1 MALLQGSGG
10 QGRGMMGSTMT
21 SASHHTADTLATALR
36 EGLRHIADRGT
47 LLNEASTLS
56 LLIRPA
62 LNALGYPATHRIPE
76 YGEQRNRLDEACF
89 LNSVTAAPGHAAVIV
104 EAKQP
109 GVDFD
114 RTPAGQGRYGSPD
127 RQIQRYL
134 KQHIASGPDTI
145 GVLTDGIKWRIYR
158 RVANPTAPDVEFV
171 AEYNFQALAQAGQ
184 AALSTLEPAI
194 GEQLADLIDRLSRAS
209 IAYRTVPGRVAAPA
223 NLADGLFA
231 AVAENRQ
238 PEHILRQLLNEPN
251 AVIRS
256 NLAADVGLQGV
267 RKDAHDNDW
276 LDYAYAAGAAIQSDK
291 PDLAGSRTTIA
302 AVRYKAAAG
311 RGLSRPDTALCARTF
326 AGAGPANAAAVFVY
340 SETPAGELEARLAV
354 SAGGQVNMTAAF
366 DPTLPAPS
374 ARAAIAQL
382 LPLLHS
388 PGDGLTVDRLLAPL
402 EAASL
407 RQQFYR
413 EVAQWT
419 GRMQQGQS
427 RPQRQAVLRHLV
439 RVMFAW
445 ILKEENII
453 PPELFEQAFAAA
465 HLDDTGAYHRNVLA
479 FLFHQRLNVPVERR
493 DEHPIAAIQQAMEQT
508 PFLNG
513 SLFAEHSDD
522 DALDIAPAAYW
533 NADAQEPGLFTILSR
548 YHWTMDEHRPGESEQ
563 TLDPE
568 LLSNLFERL
577 ITPTEEG
584 SEPPLRQPQGTYYTP
599 ADVADEMVKD
609 ALSAAVRDYAPA
621 RVSDA
626 QLLALFGSADAP
638 LPQLDAAE
646 QARLAAR
653 IKELR
658 IFDPAVGSGEFLFSA
673 LLALQRAL
681 GKLEPD
687 AANPAAAIIRRQL
700 AGQDI
705 NPLAVQITRLRL
717 FIAITAARR
726 NAPGN
731 EPLPNLEARIV
742 CADTLATVADP
753 LWRPDRPG
761 RLDTADPELIAALT
775 AVAENRAQWFDAYT
789 EERKQELLA
798 RDCELRDR
806 LSLLL
811 QSKGELAS
819 PELAAFAAAPLFNIN
834 PTPAGT
840 DARLLFYENPWRGF
854 DVVISNP
861 PYEGLNKSMTRK
873 QVDALKRDKGYQST
887 NVGDLYALFCETA
900 LALAKPDGGVATLIV
915 PLSIA
920 FGQRQRTLRNI
931 FNARSKR
938 INLRHHHSRPDTT
951 FNTSPTVRHA
961 ENRVRST
968 IITAVTRDAQE
979 LAISS
984 TGLQSWASG
993 ERSDFLISR
1002 QSAVVPNMR
1011 PNLDRRIAGQWPRIP
1026 TREVSDMVSAIIEQS
1041 NTIAS
1046 CRTDAGATVAFPQVA
1061 YQFIGVI
1068 PHAAVAPRSEHLLA
1082 VADMDTLRLIMAALN
1097 GHVGFGWWRV
1107 FGDGFHTNAY
1117 ELTSMTIP
1125 DDWMANPERAINLG
1139 QSLID
1144 AIPECIVET
1153 NMRGTTWRNVNFHL
1167 KPDLIEELD
1176 RLHIA
1181 ALGLPVEP
1189 LLTHLRIMRSSSSW
1203 DYSRRLD

>member
-1 MALLQGSGG
+1 
-10 QGRGMMGSTMT
+10 MT
-21 SASHHTADTLATALR
+21 DAAHHTAAADALAAALR
-36 EGLRHIADRGT
+36 AGLRHMANRGP
-47 LLNEASTLS
+47 LLNEAGTLS

-76 YGEQRNRLDEACF
+76 YGAQRNRLDEACF
-89 LNSVTAAPGHAAVIV
+89 LNPVTATPGHAAVIV
-104 EAKQP
+104 EAKPP
-109 GVDFD
+109 GIDFD

-134 KQHIASGPDTI
+134 KQHLASGPNTI
-145 GVLTDGIKWRIYR
+145 GVLTDGIKWRIYQR
-158 RVANPTAPDVEFV
+158 ASNPAAPDVEFV
-171 AEYNFQALAQAGQ
+171 AEYNFQALAQAGPAGP
-184 AALSTLEPAI
+184 AALSISTLEPAL
-194 GEQLADLIDRLSRAS
+194 GEQLAELFDRLARPN
-209 IAYRTVPGRVAAPA
+209 IAYRTVPGRIAPPA
-223 NLADGLFA
+223 NPADALFA

-256 NLAADVGLQGV
+256 NLAADVALPGV

-276 LDYAYAAGAAIQSDK
+276 LDYAYAAGIALQSDP
-291 PDLAGSRTTIA
+291 PDRAGSRTTIA
-302 AVRYKAAAG
+302 AVRYKDAAG
-311 RGLSRPDTALCARTF
+311 RGLSRPDTALCARAF
-326 AGAGPANAAAVFVY
+326 ASAGPANAAAVFVY
-340 SETPAGELEARLAV
+340 SETPNGELEARLAV

-366 DPTLPAPS
+366 DPTLPSPS
-374 ARAAIAQL
+374 ARAAVARL

-388 PGDGLTVDRLLAPL
+388 PGDGLTADRLLAPL

-419 GRMQQGQS
+419 GRMQQGES
-427 RPQRQAVLRHLV
+427 RPRRQAILRHLV

-453 PPELFEQAFAAA
+453 PPELFERAFAVA
-465 HLDDTGAYHRNVLA
+465 HLDNAGNYHRNVLG
-479 FLFHQRLNVPVERR
+479 FLFHQRLNVPPERR
-493 DEHPIAAIQQAMEQT
+493 DEHPVAAIQQAMAPT

-513 SLFAEHSDD
+513 SLFAAHSDD
-522 DALDIAPAAYW
+522 DALDLAPAAYW
-533 NADAQEPGLFTILSR
+533 NADAKEPGLFTILSR

-577 ITPTEEG
+577 ITPTEQG
-584 SEPPLRQPQGTYYTP
+584 SQPPLRQPQGTYYTP

-609 ALSAAVRDYAPA
+609 ALSAAVRDYAPP

-626 QLLALFGSADAP
+626 QLLGLFGNGDAP
-638 LPQLDAAE
+638 PPPLEPAEAAP
-646 QARLAAR
+646 LAAR

-681 GKLEPD
+681 GKLEPA

-700 AGQDI
+700 SGQDI
-705 NPLAVQITRLRL
+705 HPLAVQIARLRL

-726 NAPGN
+726 NDPGDT
-731 EPLPNLEARIV
+731 PLPNLEARIV
-742 CADTLATVADP
+742 CADTLATVANP
-753 LWRPDRPG
+753 QWRPDRPG
-761 RLDTADPELIAALT
+761 RLDTANPELIAALT
-775 AVAENRAQWFDAYT
+775 AVAANRAQWFDAHT
-789 EERKQELLA
+789 EDAKQELLTQDRA
-798 RDCELRDR
+798 LRDR

-811 QSKGELAS
+811 RHNGELAS
-819 PELAAFAAAPLFNIN
+819 PELVAFAATPLFSID
-834 PTPAGT
+834 PTPANT
-840 DARLLFYENPWRGF
+840 DARLLFYETPWRGF

-861 PYEGLNKSMTRK
+861 PYEGLSKSMTRQ
-873 QVDALKRDKGYQST
+873 QVDALKKDKGYQTT

-900 LALAKPDGGVATLIV
+900 LALAKPDGGVVTLIV

-968 IITAVTRDAQE
+968 IITAVTRNAQE

-993 ERSDFLISR
+993 ERADFLTRR
-1002 QSAVVPNMR
+1002 QSVVVPNLR

-1026 TREVSDMVSAIIEQS
+1026 TREVSGMVSAIIAQS
-1041 NTIAS
+1041 SAIAS

-1061 YQFIGVI
+1061 YQFISVI
-1068 PHAAVAPRSEHLLA
+1068 PHAAVSPRSEHLLT
-1082 VADMDTLRLIMAALN
+1082 VADLDTLRLIMAALN

-1125 DDWMANPERAINLG
+1125 DDWAASPRPAIELG
-1139 QSLID
+1139 QRLID
-1144 AIPECIVET
+1144 AIPECIVAT
-1153 NMRGTTWRNVNFHL
+1153 TMRGTAWQNVNFHL

-1176 RLHIA
+1176 RLHLA
-1181 ALGLPVEP
+1181 ALGLPAEP

-1203 DYSRRLD
+1203 DYSRPPGQDSAP

>member
-1 MALLQGSGG
+1 
-10 QGRGMMGSTMT
+10 MMGSTMT
-21 SASHHTADTLATALR
+21 SAAHHTADALATALR
-36 EGLRHIADRGT
+36 EGLRHIADRGP

-89 LNSVTAAPGHAAVIV
+89 LNSVTAAPGYAAVIV

-109 GVDFD
+109 GIDFD

-171 AEYNFQALAQAGQ
+171 TEYNFQALAQAGQ

-194 GEQLADLIDRLSRAS
+194 GEQLAELIDRLARPN

-223 NLADGLFA
+223 NLADELFA
-231 AVAENRQ
+231 AVAQNRQ

-251 AVIRS
+251 AVIQS

-276 LDYAYAAGAAIQSDK
+276 LDYAYAAGVAIQSDK

-326 AGAGPANAAAVFVY
+326 ASAGPANAAAVFVY
-340 SETPAGELEARLAV
+340 SETPDGELEARLAV

-374 ARAAIAQL
+374 ARAAIASL
-382 LPLLHS
+382 LQLLHS
-388 PGDGLTVDRLLAPL
+388 PGDGLTPDRLLAPL

-419 GRMQQGQS
+419 GRMQQGKS

-453 PPELFEQAFAAA
+453 PPELFEQAFAVA
-465 HLDDTGAYHRNVLA
+465 HLDDAGTYHRSVLA

-522 DALDIAPAAYW
+522 DALDIAPAEYW
-533 NADAQEPGLFTILSR
+533 NADEKEPGLFTILSR

-609 ALSAAVRDYAPA
+609 ALSSAVRDYAPA

-638 LPQLDAAE
+638 RPQLELEEAA
-646 QARLAAR
+646 QLAAR

-687 AANPAAAIIRRQL
+687 AANPAAGIIRRQL

-753 LWRPDRPG
+753 QWRPDRPG

-789 EERKQELLA
+789 EERKQFLLA
-798 RDCELRDR
+798 RDCELRDQ

-834 PTPAGT
+834 PTPAPT

-861 PYEGLNKSMTRK
+861 PYEKLSKSMTRK
-873 QVDALKRDKGYQST
+873 QIDALKKDKGYQST
-887 NVGDLYALFCETA
+887 NAGDLYTLFCETA
-900 LALAKPDGGVATLIV
+900 LALAKPDNGVVTLIV
-915 PLSIA
+915 PFSIS
-920 FGQRQRTLRNI
+920 FGHQQMSLRNQFHEGCREIGLRHYNVRPDTI
-931 FNARSKR
+931 FNA
-938 INLRHHHSRPDTT
+938 
-951 FNTSPTVRHA
+951 SPTVKTPSNSQRA
-961 ENRVRST
+961 TVL
-968 IITAVTRDAQE
+968 TAVVSESGNT
-979 LAISS
+979 IVKS
-984 TGLQSWASG
+984 TGLQRWPSQ
-993 ERSDFLISR
+993 ERGLCLHQRNALILPTLR
-1002 QSAVVPNMR
+1002 GNVDA
-1011 PNLDRRIAGQWPRIP
+1011 RIARQWARIP
-1026 TREVSDMVSAIIEQS
+1026 TPEVSEMMQTVIRQKHTIGSYHRRAGVNLAFPLTAGYFVSSIP
-1041 NTIAS
+1041 
-1046 CRTDAGATVAFPQVA
+1046 AGAVAS
-1061 YQFIGVI
+1061 
-1068 PHAAVAPRSEHLLA
+1068 RSES
-1082 VADMDTLRLIMAALN
+1082 VFTVKDDDVLRLVMAVLN
-1097 GHVGFGWWRV
+1097 GHIGFGWWWV
-1107 FGDGFHTNAY
+1107 FGDGFHVNH
-1117 ELTSMTIP
+1117 LTTLTIP
-1125 DDWMANPERAINLG
+1125 DAWASNPYPAIALG
-1139 QSLID
+1139 QRLID
-1144 AIPECIVET
+1144 AMPDCEVD
-1153 NMRGTTWRNVNFHL
+1153 MKYKGKVWRNVNFHR